1 MTLMPSRTSGLG
13 LELVEG
19 RGLAVDPPALVDLEG
34 LALGQVEHL
43 TGGVEHLP
51 SVASPT
57 GTRMGPPVSWTALPR
72 TRPSVGCSEMARTML
87 SPMCWATSRLMF
99 FFSPRARPRS

>member
-1 MTLMPSRTSGLG
+1 MVLNT
-13 LELVEG
+13 
-19 RGLAVDPPALVDLEG
+19 
-34 LALGQVEHL
+34 
-43 TGGVEHLP
+43 LP

-99 FFSPRARPRS
+99 FFSPESSTSVLSRLYCSGMASAGNSTSTTGPMMRAIRPTPPACGAWVS